1 MLKLTPHSRFGRFL
15 ALVTAVLV
23 ALPPSM
29 PLAASPAMEKLFY
42 ILKQKGSITS
52 DEYDLLVATMKTE
65 DAAEKKSAAPA
76 PSTNQG
82 GLEKRLAQTEEQLSN
97 LSSNLFQTKSQVEEI
112 SKISDNTSPAT
123 MSKTDLDALLSDK
136 WYERIKVR
144 GYIQNRF
151 IGIMGDDDNP
161 GYHQANDSLASDS
174 SGIGIR
180 RGRLVLSGDVTD
192 HVYLYL
198 QSDYMASVG
207 GANALQARDVYTDIS
222 LDPAREFRVR
232 LGLSKVP
239 YGFSNLQSSQNRYAL
254 ERPDALNSAVEGERD
269 MGAYLIWAPYEKRN
283 MFKDLV
289 KMGLRGSGDYG
300 VLSLGV
306 FNGQGINNADRNGEL
321 HYIAHAAW
329 PFEIGGQIVEVGG
342 SYYHGRY
349 VPTAAAIPGVGTPTF
364 DPTGTRD
371 SRFALNA
378 ILYPQP
384 FGLEAEWT
392 WGDGPQLSDNMTNIT
407 SRSLNGGFVQA
418 VYRHVFPSQAE
429 LIPFVRW
436 QTFDGARK
444 FAANAPR
451 NRVDEL
457 ALGFEY
463 IPYPELELTLMYA
476 AGTRTNTV
484 DNPAAVASPRYRDVN
499 YHYLGIQAQINF

>member
-1 MLKLTPHSRFGRFL
+1 MLKLTPHSHLGRFL
-15 ALVTAVLV
+15 ALLTAAMV
-23 ALPPSM
+23 ALPPSR
-29 PLAASPAMEKLFY
+29 PAVASPAMEKLFY
-42 ILKQKGSITS
+42 ILKQKGSITA
-52 DEYDLLVATMKTE
+52 DEYDLLISTMKAE
-65 DAAEKKSAAPA
+65 DKSEKSASSTPA
-76 PSTNQG
+76 AGGPALIQRLDKTEAKVESLESTLLNTKGQI
-82 GLEKRLAQTEEQLSN
+82 EEL
-97 LSSNLFQTKSQVEEI
+97 TRV
-112 SKISDNTSPAT
+112 SDNTSPSTLTKA
-123 MSKTDLDALLSDK
+123 DLDALLSDK
-136 WYERIKVR
+136 WYERVKMR
-144 GYIQNRF
+144 GYIQTRF
-151 IGIMGDDDNP
+151 IGILGDDDNP
-161 GYHQANDSLASDS
+161 GYHQANDSIASDS
-174 SGIGIR
+174 AAIGIR
-180 RGRLVLSGDVTD
+180 RARLIFSGDITD
-192 HVYLYL
+192 HLFLYL
-198 QSDYMASVG
+198 QADYNATVG
-207 GANALQARDVYTDIS
+207 GSSALQARDIYADVS

-232 LGLSKVP
+232 VGLSKVP
-239 YGFSNLQSSQNRYAL
+239 YGFTNMQSSQNRYAL

-329 PFEIGGQIVEVGG
+329 PFEVGGQIVEVGA

-349 VPTAAAIPGVGTPTF
+349 VPTAAAITGVGTPTF

-392 WGDGPQLSDNMTNIT
+392 WGDGPQLSQDMRTIT
-407 SRSLNGGFVQA
+407 TQSLNGGFLQA
-418 VYRHVFPSQAE
+418 VYRHVFPNQAE

-444 FAANAPR
+444 FATNAPR

-476 AGTRTNTV
+476 SGTRTNTQ
-484 DNPAAVASPRYRDVN
+484 DNPTAAGPRYRDVN
-499 YHYLGIQAQINF
+499 YHYLGLQAQINF